1 MAMTMVRPCHFLAA
15 LLLVLSLIP
24 GPAKASESAAVFQG
38 IAQGVGQTP
47 LAVTLVTPAG
57 KPQPEKGWPAL
68 LLIQGSG
75 PTDRDGNQPPHL
87 RTDLLRQIAEHLAAA
102 GIATLR
108 FDKRGMHANNASL
121 PTDPAAFESFF
132 RWENFVGD
140 AVATFQFLAGH
151 PGIDGK
157 RTGILGHSEGGL
169 IALAAAEQL
178 SLIGSGPAALVLAA
192 TPGRRLD
199 AVFSD
204 QLERVL
210 IEQQAAANLS
220 RALMA
225 ANRKIIDAIRETGK
239 VPADVARGL
248 IPLYPAYAGPFLQSL
263 LKLEPAGLAR
273 GFPGPVL
280 VLQGQADTQVSADRD
295 ASMLDNALAAR
306 GAARHALRL
315 FPQLSHNFKPTDPK
329 PPTDL
334 SGPVSEDMLRAL
346 AEWLGTN
353 LIGD

>member
-1 MAMTMVRPCHFLAA
+1 MTMVRPCQFLVA
-15 LLLVLSLIP
+15 LLLALSLIP
-24 GPAKASESAAVFQG
+24 GPAKASETAAVFQG

-87 RTDLLRQIAEHLAAA
+87 RTDLLRQIAEHLAAN

-121 PTDPAAFESFF
+121 PTDPAAYEQFF

-140 AVATFQFLAGH
+140 AMATFEFLAGH

-178 SLIGSGPAALVLAA
+178 RQTGNGPAALVLAA

-199 AVFSD
+199 TVITE
-204 QLERVL
+204 QLERAL
-210 IEQQAAANLS
+210 IEQQAPANQS
-220 RALMA
+220 RALLA
-225 ANRKIIDAIRETGK
+225 ANKKIMDTIRESGRMPAE
-239 VPADVARGL
+239 VPRGL
-248 IPLYPAYAGPFLQSL
+248 VPIYPHYAGPFLQSL
-263 LKLEPAGLAR
+263 FKLDPAQLAR
-273 GFPGPVL
+273 GYAGSVL

-315 FPQLSHNFKPTDPK
+315 FPQLSHSFKPTAPK

-346 AEWLGTN
+346 AEWLGSN